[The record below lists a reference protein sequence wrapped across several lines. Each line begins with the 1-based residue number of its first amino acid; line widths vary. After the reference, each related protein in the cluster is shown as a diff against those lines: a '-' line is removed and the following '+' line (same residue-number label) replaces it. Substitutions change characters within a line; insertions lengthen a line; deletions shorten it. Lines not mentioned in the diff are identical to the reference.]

1 MCTSDSLVAGG
12 GWHAMAIDALIYTI
26 CAQGYFAVC
35 CKEAGFNGG
44 GASLASGARGGG
56 GRRGGTG
63 GELGG
68 NWAMFVG
75 DDRERGCRAE
85 AFDVYDLICSIFPG
99 FGVVIIEAEGWW
111 SCGRGNLYEGCDR
124 SAVRGEESF

>member
-1 MCTSDSLVAGG
+1 MHKATLQCVVKK
-12 GWHAMAIDALIYTI
+12 W
-26 CAQGYFAVC
+26 
-35 CKEAGFNGG
+35 
-44 GASLASGARGGG
+44 ASMVVEHPWQVGPGEGG

-85 AFDVYDLICSIFPG
+85 AFDVYDLICSIFSG